1 VCHQDSSYRHPGRRV
16 ARAALVLAALGAAAL
31 ALQAYIAV
39 VLAVVAALVVV
50 AGVAKVVDVVGT
62 RRAVAEHEALC
73 AAQARERMRRR
84 ALEGARTQRPVA
96 LPGATVDRPAA
107 LEAAPPRLDVTDVL
121 GPAQVP
127 APRAAAP
134 RAAAPRS
141 VSPGRDGG
149 SASTS
154 AVGRGPDRRAG
165 RSR

>member
-1 VCHQDSSYRHPGRRV
+1 MCHQDSSYRHPGRRV

-73 AAQARERMRRR
+73 AAEAQERMRRR
-84 ALEGARTQRPVA
+84 ALEGARTHRPVT
-96 LPGATVDRPAA
+96 LPGAAVERPAA

-121 GPAQVP
+121 GTAHVP
-127 APRAAAP
+127 PPRTAEP
-134 RAAAPRS
+134 RTAEPRTAEPRT
-141 VSPGRDGG
+141 VSRGPGGET
-149 SASTS
+149 A
-154 AVGRGPDRRAG
+154 PDRRAG